1 MKRKDY
7 QKPAMRVVKLQHR
20 GQILAG
26 SPEVKSMRGNSG
38 VGYGGDDSEYT
49 DGGGYIR

>member
-26 SPEVKSMRGNSG
+26 SEVRSMHSNAGLG
-38 VGYGGDDSEYT
+38 LGGSDKDYYFDD
-49 DGGGYIR
+49 DDIR